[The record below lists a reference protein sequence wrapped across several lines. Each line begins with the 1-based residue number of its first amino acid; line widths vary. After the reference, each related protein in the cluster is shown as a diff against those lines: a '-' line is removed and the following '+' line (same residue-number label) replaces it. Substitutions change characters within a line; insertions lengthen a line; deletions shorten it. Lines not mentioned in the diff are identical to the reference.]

1 MVSLESSKLFQ
12 GLPVAELESLRQV
25 ARERS
30 YGMGETIFKQG
41 DPGDGIY
48 IVKSGEVHIAVA
60 TPSGELRIISK
71 LPPGE
76 LFGEMAVI
84 DSDPRSATAVA
95 GDTTT
100 VYFVSRPDLL
110 NMLNRAPQ
118 MTISLVREISRRLR
132 DFNRQY
138 IREVLDAERLALI
151 GRFASAIVHDL
162 KNPLSVIGLSAEMA
176 ATPNATQEIRNT
188 SKTRISK
195 QVDRIT
201 SMVNELLEY
210 ARGSNTA
217 IGTLVRVNYA
227 KFVRELVEDVRTE
240 FSMRGVTLV
249 VDGDL
254 PSAMIQIHATRFS
267 RVFYNLFGNAADA
280 MHNSGRITIRAREND
295 YGEVVTEVQDT
306 GKGIPAE
313 IIDQIFKPF
322 ATFGKSNGTGLGL
335 AISKKTI
342 EELRGKITVRN
353 APQGGAVFSFTLPIQ
368 PD

>member
-12 GLPVAELESLRQV
+12 GLPSAELESLRQI
-25 ARERS
+25 ARERT
-30 YGMGETIFKQG
+30 YGMGETIFNQG

-48 IVKSGEVHIAVA
+48 VVKSGEVHIAVVA
-60 TPSGELRIISK
+60 SSGERRVIAK

-84 DSDPRSATAVA
+84 DSDSRSASALA
-95 GDTTT
+95 GERTTL
-100 VYFVSRPDLL
+100 YFISRTDLL
-110 NMLNRAPQ
+110 DMMERAPQ
-118 MTISLVREISRRLR
+118 LTMGLVREISRRLR

-162 KNPLSVIGLSAEMA
+162 KNPLHVISLSAELA
-176 ATPNATQEIRNT
+176 AAPTASSEVRGN
-188 SKTRISK
+188 SKKRISK

-217 IGTLVRVNYA
+217 SCMLTRVNYA
-227 KFVRELVEDVRTE
+227 QFVQQTVEDIRQE
-240 FSMRGVTLV
+240 LGLRGVTLLV
-249 VDGDL
+249 EGLL
-254 PSAMIQIHATRFS
+254 PSVIVQINPGRLT

-280 MHNSGRITIRAREND
+280 MSGSGKIFLRVKTTND
-295 YGEVVTEVQDT
+295 EVVTEVQDT
-306 GKGIPAE
+306 GKGIAPE
-313 IIDQIFKPF
+313 IATKIFQPF
-322 ATFGKSNGTGLGL
+322 MTFGKANGTGLGL
-335 AISKKTI
+335 TISKKTI
-342 EELRGKITVRN
+342 EDFNGTITVAN
-353 APQGGAVFSFTLPIQ
+353 SPQGGAVFTFTLPIQ

>member
-12 GLPVAELESLRQV
+12 GLPAAELDSLRQV

-48 IVKSGEVHIAVA
+48 VVKSGEVHIAVA
-60 TPSGELRIISK
+60 TPSGELRVISK

-84 DSDPRSATAVA
+84 DSDPRSATALA
-95 GDTTT
+95 GDTTA

-110 NMLNRAPQ
+110 NMLSRAPQ
-118 MTISLVREISRRLR
+118 LTIGLVREISRRLR

-162 KNPLSVIGLSAEMA
+162 KNPLNVIGLAAEMA
-176 ATPNATQEIRNT
+176 AAPNATVEARAV

-195 QVDRIT
+195 QVERIT
-201 SMVNELLEY
+201 GMVNELLEY
-210 ARGSNTA
+210 ARGSNTGVA
-217 IGTLVRVNYA
+217 MLVRVNYGA
-227 KFVRELVEDVRTE
+227 FIRQLVDDTRPE
-240 FSMRGVTLV
+240 FDLRGVTLIM
-249 VDGDL
+249 DGDL
-254 PSAMIQIHATRFS
+254 PDVMVQMNPPRLT

-280 MHNSGRITIRAREND
+280 MHNSGKITVRVRANKN
-295 YGEVVTEVQDT
+295 GEVVTEIQDT
-306 GKGIPAE
+306 GKGIPAH
-313 IIDQIFKPF
+313 IADQIFQPF
-322 ATFGKSNGTGLGL
+322 VTFGKANGTGLGL
-335 AISKKTI
+335 TLSKKTI
-342 EELRGKITVRN
+342 EDHHGKISGYN
-353 APQGGAVFSFTLPIQ
+353 SPQGGAVFSFTLPIQ

>member
-12 GLPVAELESLRQV
+12 GLPVAELESLRHV

-60 TPSGELRIISK
+60 TPSGELRVISK

-84 DSDPRSATAVA
+84 DSDPRSATALA
-95 GDTTT
+95 GNKTT

-110 NMLNRAPQ
+110 NALNRAPQ
-118 MTISLVREISRRLR
+118 LTIGLVREISRRLR

-138 IREVLDAERLALI
+138 IREVIDAERLALI

-162 KNPLSVIGLSAEMA
+162 KNPLNVIGLAAEMA
-176 ATPNATQEIRNT
+176 AVPNASVETRST
-188 SKTRISK
+188 SKARISK
-195 QVDRIT
+195 QVERIT

-210 ARGSNTA
+210 ARGSNTGVA
-217 IGTLVRVNYA
+217 MLVRANYET
-227 KFVRELVEDVRTE
+227 FVRQLVEDTRPE
-240 FSMRGVTLV
+240 YDLRGVTLV
-249 VDGDL
+249 IEGDL
-254 PSAMIQIHATRFS
+254 PNVKVQIHPTRLA
-267 RVFYNLFGNAADA
+267 RVFHNLFGNAADA
-280 MHNSGRITIRAREND
+280 MRNSGRIIVRVHASKD
-295 YGEVVTEVQDT
+295 GEVITEVQDT
-306 GKGIPAE
+306 GKGIPPEIAE
-313 IIDQIFKPF
+313 HIFQPF
-322 ATFGKSNGTGLGL
+322 VTFGKPNGTGLGL
-335 AISKKTI
+335 TLSKKTI
-342 EELRGKITVRN
+342 EDHHGKIIGRN
-353 APQGGAVFSFTLPIQ
+353 SPQGGAVFSFTLPIQ